1 MQAEETSVTG
11 GTGYAKPTSRLMRQP
26 EVLT

>member
-11 GTGYAKPTSRLMRQP
+11 GTGYAKPTSRLIAATRG
-26 EVLT
+26 LT